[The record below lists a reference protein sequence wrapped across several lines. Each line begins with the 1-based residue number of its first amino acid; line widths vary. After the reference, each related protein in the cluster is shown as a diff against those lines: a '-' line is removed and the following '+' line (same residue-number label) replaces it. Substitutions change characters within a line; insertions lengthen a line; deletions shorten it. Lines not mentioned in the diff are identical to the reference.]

1 MTDINQLAKIAIRT
15 ESVVPD
21 LNGQLENL
29 KAALELVAI
38 AGGILDQVKRKI
50 FYGEK
55 GDYNHIKLNALVD
68 RLVQIDTFAFTGDE
82 MQHNNVE
89 QRVDVNTR
97 IVHGIV
103 GSVTEAA
110 EMAEALVEYLNTG
123 AIDAVNLVE
132 EIFDSRWY
140 ALILQDELNVSDKDG
155 FELLI
160 AKLSARYGDRFS
172 DVAAVIRDI
181 GTEREVMERIL
192 RTQTEVQ

>member
-1 MTDINQLAKIAIRT
+1 MTDINKLAKVAIRT

-21 LNGQLENL
+21 LNGQVENL

-50 FYGEK
+50 FYGAK

-103 GSVTEAA
+103 GSVTETA